1 MNDNGRGNSMV
12 TEFFKFSL
20 VGTLGFVVDAGSLQL
35 LVSLAGI
42 NPYLSRL
49 FSYLLAATTTWWLNR
64 RFTFAACNDTCWKG
78 QWLRYL
84 VVNAAGGGVNYG
96 VYALCLFLSE
106 FVSQHLYLG
115 VAAGSIAG
123 LAVNFTAS
131 RYLVFQVCKTV

>member
-1 MNDNGRGNSMV
+1 MNDGGMDKIMV

-20 VGTLGFVVDAGSLQL
+20 VGTLGFVVDAASLQI

-42 NPYLSRL
+42 NPYASRL

-64 RFTFAACNDTCWKG
+64 RFTFAACNDVCWQS

-96 VYALCLFLSE
+96 VYALCIFLVE
-106 FVSQHLYLG
+106 FVRHHLYLG
-115 VAAGSIAG
+115 VATGSVAG

-131 RYLVFQVCKTV
+131 RYLVFRGRKA

>member
-1 MNDNGRGNSMV
+1 MINIRGNGMV

-20 VGTLGFVVDAGSLQL
+20 VGTLGFVVDAASLQL

-42 NPYLSRL
+42 NPYASRL

-64 RFTFAACNDTCWKG
+64 RFTFAACDDACWKG

-96 VYALCLFLSE
+96 VYALFVFLSE
-106 FVSQHLYLG
+106 LVSQHLYLG

-131 RYLVFQVCKTV
+131 RYLVFRVCKT

>member
-1 MNDNGRGNSMV
+1 MIR
-12 TEFFKFSL
+12 ELYRFSL
-20 VGTLGFVVDAGSLQL
+20 VGALGFVVDAASLQL
-35 LVSLAGI
+35 LVSLAGS
-42 NPYLSRL
+42 NPYASRL

-64 RFTFAACNDTCWKG
+64 RFTFAACSDTCWRR

-96 VYALCLFLSE
+96 VYCLCLFLSE
-106 FVSQHLYLG
+106 LVRQHLVLG

-131 RYLVFQVCKTV
+131 RYLVFQRGKGA

>member
-1 MNDNGRGNSMV
+1 MINIRGNGMV

-20 VGTLGFVVDAGSLQL
+20 VGTLGFVVDAASLQL

-42 NPYLSRL
+42 NPYASRL

-64 RFTFAACNDTCWKG
+64 RFTFAACDDACWKG

-96 VYALCLFLSE
+96 VYALCVFLSE
-106 FVSQHLYLG
+106 LVSQHLYLG

-131 RYLVFQVCKTV
+131 RYLVFRVCKT

>member
-1 MNDNGRGNSMV
+1 MV
-12 TEFFKFSL
+12 TELFKFSL

-42 NPYLSRL
+42 NPYASRL

-64 RFTFAACNDTCWKG
+64 RFTFTACDEACWKG

-106 FVSQHLYLG
+106 FVRQHLYLG
-115 VAAGSIAG
+115 VAAGSLVG

-131 RYLVFQVCKTV
+131 RYLVFQVRKA

>member
-1 MNDNGRGNSMV
+1 MNDDGRGNSMV

-20 VGTLGFVVDAGSLQL
+20 VGTLGFVVDAASLQI

-64 RFTFAACNDTCWKG
+64 RFTFAAGSDGCWKG

-106 FVSQHLYLG
+106 LVRQHLYLG

-131 RYLVFQVCKTV
+131 RYLVFKVRKPA